1 MDLLDRLKPLLASS
15 DLFYAAHTP
24 RRVKPARRLK
34 PWERELVA
42 KCGRLPP
49 KMGQGGTLD
58 PLAEGVL
65 VIGLHHGTK
74 QLQQF
79 LHCTKEYAVSY
90 THLTLPTSDLV

>member
-24 RRVKPARRLK
+24 RHVKPPRRLK

-65 VIGLHHGTK
+65 VIGIHHGTK

-79 LHCTKEYAVSY
+79 LHLSLI
-90 THLTLPTSDLV
+90 HI